1 MFERRARLGWIAGL
15 AACLALPACQ
25 EVGNPYYGGGPALYD
40 SGVVVVQEPGY
51 GYGRPYP
58 GPGYGRGYDR
68 GFDRGYG
75 RNRDF
80 DRQQRQ
86 VDQDRREFRQERR
99 VEQDRREFRQERRE
113 DRQEQRRDNRAQD
126 ALRAVQQ
133 RDNNA
138 QQEFYRSQ
146 GIR

>member
-1 MFERRARLGWIAGL
+1 MSDGRVRLGWIAGL

-25 EVGNPYYGGGPALYD
+25 EVGNPYYSSGPALYD
-40 SGVVVVQEPGY
+40 SGAIVVQEPGY

-68 GFDRGYG
+68 GFDRRYDRG
-75 RNRDF
+75 RDFDRSRDF
-80 DRQQRQ
+80 DRQQRR
-86 VDQDRREFRQERR
+86 VEQDRREFQ
-99 VEQDRREFRQERRE
+99 QDRREFRQERRE
-113 DRQEQRRDNRAQD
+113 DRQEFRRDNAAQD

-138 QQEFYRSQ
+138 QQQFYRSQ

>member
-1 MFERRARLGWIAGL
+1 MRLGWIAGL

-25 EVGNPYYGGGPALYD
+25 EAGNPYYGGGPALYD

-58 GPGYGRGYDR
+58 GPGYGRGYDPGYDR
-68 GFDRGYG
+68 GFD

-80 DRQQRQ
+80 DRQQRRVEQ
-86 VDQDRREFRQERR
+86 ERRQEREFRQDRRQDREFRQEREVR
-99 VEQDRREFRQERRE
+99 QEQRQERRRE
-113 DRQEQRRDNRAQD
+113 DPGQN
-126 ALRAVQQ
+126 ALRAVQE
-133 RDNNA
+133 RDNRA

>member
-1 MFERRARLGWIAGL
+1 MSDGRVRLGWIAGL

-25 EVGNPYYGGGPALYD
+25 EVGNPYYGSGPALYD
-40 SGVVVVQEPGY
+40 GGAIVVQEPGY

-68 GFDRGYG
+68 GFDRRYDRGRDFD

-80 DRQQRQ
+80 DRQQ
-86 VDQDRREFRQERR
+86 RR

-113 DRQEQRRDNRAQD
+113 ERQEFRRDNAAQD

-138 QQEFYRSQ
+138 QQQFYRSQ

>member
-68 GFDRGYG
+68 GYG

-99 VEQDRREFRQERRE
+99 VEQDRREFRQE
-113 DRQEQRRDNRAQD
+113 QRRDNRAQD